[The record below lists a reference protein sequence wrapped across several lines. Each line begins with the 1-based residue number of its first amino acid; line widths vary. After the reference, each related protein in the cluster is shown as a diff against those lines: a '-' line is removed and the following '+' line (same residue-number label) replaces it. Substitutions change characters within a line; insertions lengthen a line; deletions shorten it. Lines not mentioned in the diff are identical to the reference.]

1 MQKVSLYIWH
11 KKDTVY
17 DVKLDD
23 DDDNDD
29 DDDDDDGDDDDD
41 KLYVQGGDDRK
52 KMEKSTSE
60 IQISKFDWAKL

>member
-1 MQKVSLYIWH
+1 MSLYIWH

-23 DDDNDD
+23 DNDNDYDEYDYDD
-29 DDDDDDGDDDDD
+29 DDDDDDND